1 MRSITRTWLCLSLL
15 IGAWGAEAQ
24 GEDLLRA
31 EAIRAMQRATRFFRA
46 RVAMR
51 GGYVW
56 QYKSDL
62 SVREGE
68 EVASASTI
76 WVQPPG
82 TPAVGMACLEA
93 WKATGDTLYL
103 DAAQEAARALAWGQ
117 LASGGWDYRIDFDPQ
132 EGGRWYYRRD
142 AEAGDVP
149 TPDDS
154 QDRLPALQGGRRN
167 TTTLDDNTTQA
178 ALRLLMRVDR
188 ATRFQDAEV
197 HGAAGYALR
206 ALMRAQY
213 PNGAWPQR
221 YSAFPDP
228 EAFPV
233 KRARYPEAWPR
244 VWPKER
250 YAAHYT
256 LNDNAIADVIAVM
269 MEAYRTYQDEGYLDA
284 ARRGGE
290 FLILAQMPDP
300 QPAWAQQYNRDM
312 EPVWARRFEPPA
324 VASAESFGAMRALMD
339 LYLETGEGRFLEPVP
354 RALAW
359 AGQSAL
365 PDGRLARFYEL
376 ETNRP
381 LYFTRAYELTPS
393 DADLP
398 DHYAFKI
405 AEARLR
411 EVEGS
416 YERIAKEG
424 RDAVRVT
431 PRKVSAPKREAVE
444 AAISSLDGEG
454 RWVEEGWL
462 KDPNDRGRRA
472 PAEVISCRTF
482 IRNLTLLAR
491 YVTATKP

>member
-1 MRSITRTWLCLSLL
+1 
-15 IGAWGAEAQ
+15 
-24 GEDLLRA
+24 
-31 EAIRAMQRATRFFRA
+31 MQRATRFFRA
-46 RVAMR
+46 RVAVR

-56 QYKSDL
+56 QYRSDL
-62 SVREGE
+62 SAREGE

-93 WKATGDTLYL
+93 WEATGDTLYL
-103 DAAQEAARALAWGQ
+103 DVAREAARALAWGQ

-132 EGGRWYYRRD
+132 ESGRWYYRRD
-142 AEAGDVP
+142 VEAGD
-149 TPDDS
+149 
-154 QDRLPALQGGRRN
+154 AAQGDRRN
-167 TTTLDDNTTQA
+167 TTTLDDNTTQG

-197 HGAAGYALR
+197 RRAARYALR
-206 ALMRAQY
+206 ALIRAQY

-233 KRARYPEAWPR
+233 RRARYPEAWPR

-250 YAAHYT
+250 YADRYT
-256 LNDNAIADVIAVM
+256 LNDNAIADMIATLI
-269 MEAYRTYQDEGYLDA
+269 EAYRTYKDEGHLNA

-300 QPAWAQQYNRDM
+300 QPAWAQQYSRDM

-324 VASAESFGAMRALMD
+324 VASAESFGAMRALMN

-359 AGQSAL
+359 ARRSAL
-365 PDGRLARFYEL
+365 PDGQLARFYEL

-381 LYFTRAYELTPS
+381 LYFTRAYELTYS
-393 DADLP
+393 DVDLP

-405 AEARLR
+405 AGARLM
-411 EVEGS
+411 EAEGD
-416 YERIAKEG
+416 YERIVKEG
-424 RDAVRVT
+424 RDSLRAK
-431 PRKVSAPKREAVE
+431 PRQRPVPQREAVE
-444 AAISSLDGEG
+444 AAVASIDGEG

-462 KDPNDRGRRA
+462 KDPDGRGERVR
-472 PAEVISCRTF
+472 AEVISCQTF
-482 IRNLTLLAR
+482 NRNLTLLAR
-491 YVTATKP
+491 YVAATKP

>member
-1 MRSITRTWLCLSLL
+1 MVSIVRTWFCLALL
-15 IGAWGAEAQ
+15 LWAWGAEAR

-31 EAIRAMQRATRFFRA
+31 EAVRAMQRATRFFRE
-46 RVAMR
+46 RVAVR

-62 SVREGE
+62 SAREGE

-82 TPAVGMACLEA
+82 TPGVGMACLEA
-93 WKATGDTLYL
+93 WEATGDSLHL
-103 DAAQEAARALAWGQ
+103 EAAREAGRALAWGQ

-132 EGGRWYYRRD
+132 ESRRWYYRRD
-142 AEAGDVP
+142 VEAGDAEEG
-149 TPDDS
+149 D
-154 QDRLPALQGGRRN
+154 RRN
-167 TTTLDDNTTQA
+167 ATTLDDNTTQA

-188 ATRFQDAEV
+188 AARFQDAEV
-197 HGAAGYALR
+197 HGAALYALR

-233 KRARYPEAWPR
+233 KKARYPEAWPR
-244 VWPKER
+244 AWPKER

-256 LNDNAIADVIAVM
+256 LNDNAVSDMIAVM
-269 MEAYRTYQDEGYLDA
+269 LEAYRTYKDEGYLDA

-290 FLILAQMPDP
+290 FLILAQLPDP

-312 EPVWARRFEPPA
+312 EPVWARRFEPPG

-339 LYLETGEGRFLEPVP
+339 LYLETGEGRFLEPIP

-359 AGQSAL
+359 AGRSAL
-365 PDGRLARFYEL
+365 PDGGFARFYEL

-381 LYFTRAYELTPS
+381 LYFTRTYELTYS

-405 AEARLR
+405 GASRLK
-411 EVEGS
+411 EVERD
-416 YERIAKEG
+416 YERIVKGG
-424 RDAVRVT
+424 RDSLRANLR
-431 PRKVSAPKREAVE
+431 RVSAPKREAVE
-444 AAISSLDGEG
+444 AAVASLDGEG

-462 KDPNDRGRRA
+462 KDPSERGGRVR
-472 PAEVISCRTF
+472 AEVISCRTF

-491 YVTATKP
+491 YVAATKP